1 MSISTEI
8 ERLQNAKAEI
18 KSAIEEKGV
27 EVGDGRIDT
36 YAEKISQITSGDGG
50 YDEGYE
56 AGQKAEY
63 DSFWDAVQNY
73 GNRTNYNRGFC
84 GLSWTDTNFKPKY
97 DIRPS
102 EPNAVYSMF
111 GYAAIT
117 DLAKIL
123 EEKKVVLDTSNASG
137 LFQEM
142 FANSKVTRI
151 PTLNITKAS
160 GNAGV
165 TNMFANCNG
174 LTTIEKIIISENTP
188 TGYMFNGVSNLENVI
203 FEGVIGNN
211 IDFSTCSKLT
221 HESLMSIINAL
232 KDFSG
237 TTTTK
242 TLTLHAN
249 SKALLTD
256 SEKAI
261 ATQKGWTIV

>member
-1 MSISTEI
+1 MSI
-8 ERLQNAKAEI
+8 
-18 KSAIEEKGV
+18 
-27 EVGDGRIDT
+27 
-36 YAEKISQITSGDGG
+36 AEKLVTIAENEQKV
-50 YDEGYE
+50 YE
-56 AGQKAEY
+56 AGQKSEY
-63 DSFWDAVQNY
+63 DRFWDAVQNY
-73 GNRTNYNRGFC
+73 GNRKNYNRGFC
-84 GLSWTDTNFKPKY
+84 GFSWTDENFKPKY

-102 EPNAVYSMF
+102 ESNAAYSMF

-123 EEKKVVLDTSNASG
+123 EEKKVELDTSNASG

-160 GNAGV
+160 GV
-165 TNMFANCNG
+165 TNMFANCEG

-221 HESLMSIINAL
+221 HDSLMSIINAL